1 MLKEVKKL
9 IPLFNSYP
17 SIKLVYFFGSRAT
30 GQAGPMSDYDFALYA
45 DNLTAKKMFNLKIEL
60 SGKLSLALKTDK
72 VDVVMLNL
80 SKSSE
85 LKYNIIKE
93 GILIFEREPYRIMAE
108 PKILNEYFDFHDM
121 LIRHKLT
128 KI

>member
-9 IPLFNSYP
+9 IPLFASYQAV
-17 SIKLVYFFGSRAT
+17 KLVYFFGSRAT
-30 GQAGPMSDYDFALYA
+30 AEAGPMSDYDFALYA
-45 DNLTAKKMFNLKIEL
+45 DNLTAKQMFDLKIEL

-72 VDVVMLNL
+72 VDVVILNL

-93 GILIFEREPYRIMAE
+93 GILIFEREPYRIIAE

-128 KI
+128 KA

>member
-9 IPLFNSYP
+9 IPLFASYQ
-17 SIKLVYFFGSRAT
+17 SVKLVYFFGSRAT
-30 GQAGPMSDYDFALYA
+30 DEAGPMSDYDFALYA
-45 DNLTAKKMFNLKIEL
+45 DNLTAKQMFDLKIEL

-93 GILIFEREPYRIMAE
+93 GILIFEREPYRIIAE

-128 KI
+128 KA